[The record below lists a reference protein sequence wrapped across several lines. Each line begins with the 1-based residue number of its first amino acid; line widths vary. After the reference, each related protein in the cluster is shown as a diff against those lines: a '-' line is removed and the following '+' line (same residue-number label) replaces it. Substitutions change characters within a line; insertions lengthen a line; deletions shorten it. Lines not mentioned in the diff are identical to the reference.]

1 MSRDPSGANLAT
13 NPCGHGTEEYGIA
26 PVRQPWSPGYPAAA
40 RTSGKS
46 DDAVFPATSA
56 LPVASTAIAVPESAS
71 DPPRSVEKISPR
83 PSALNFVTNA
93 SGQADTD
100 TNRLKGQLSAFAIRG
115 TALFNGKSLEFV
127 LPARYTLPS

>member
-1 MSRDPSGANLAT
+1 
-13 NPCGHGTEEYGIA
+13 
-26 PVRQPWSPGYPAAA
+26 
-40 RTSGKS
+40 
-46 DDAVFPATSA
+46 
-56 LPVASTAIAVPESAS
+56 PVASTAIAVPESAS

-127 LPARYTLPS
+127 LPARYTLPSPPMAAACAAVVPLPPSKLENSSVMSESRHPITNAY